1 MLATR
6 FVHFAREAAWW
17 PYSPTRPTTPH
28 RPLTPRHFLEKAT
41 TSRYS
46 TVSTYLRSS
55 SGLRYNEPSY
65 KLRDYIQL
73 SVYGS
78 HCSIALDEH
87 STTSKF

>member
-1 MLATR
+1 MVAVLAHT
-6 FVHFAREAAWW
+6 
-17 PYSPTRPTTPH
+17 PYHSASAPH
-28 RPLTPRHFLEKAT
+28 SASFLGE
-41 TSRYS
+41 SNHISVLYRVYL
-46 TVSTYLRSS
+46 LRSS